1 MIPKE
6 PSFSSFA
13 ENTKMVYLNKI
24 QKRLKRDVHI
34 LYVETVQ
41 DIYNTNRRV
50 YNKVH
55 EKKIQTNF
63 NILRNC

>member
-1 MIPKE
+1 
-6 PSFSSFA
+6 
-13 ENTKMVYLNKI
+13 MVYLNKI